1 MRGVRVLGR
10 GGGRARMAAF
20 DDLVAKTQKQLDCL
34 PGHLLSLVK
43 RYPKEEAWEYALAE
57 LGKAAQPNLAFFE
70 KCLITGQ
77 ARLVYPRQKV
87 PWIKTVDPRC
97 TDCDS
102 PFGDYLVRS
111 IGKWVGLCRECRRKL
126 GGPSWLFSDRD

>member
-1 MRGVRVLGR
+1 
-10 GGGRARMAAF
+10 MADF
-20 DDLVAKTQKQLDCL
+20 NDLVAKAQKQLTCL
-34 PGHLLSLVK
+34 PGQLLPLVR

-57 LGKAAQPNLAFFE
+57 LGKAAQPNLVFLE

-77 ARLVYPRQKV
+77 ARLVTPRQKV
-87 PWIKTVDPRC
+87 PWIKTIDPRC
-97 TDCDS
+97 ADCDS

-111 IGKWVGLCRECRRKL
+111 NGKWVSLCRECRGKL